1 MMLIISRFCGRIRVT
16 ITLEGEGPTAV
27 ESREFRRLSHRAWG
41 YIRQKIKGG
50 EQ

>member
-16 ITLEGEGPTAV
+16 IAREGEVAAAV

-41 YIRQKIKGG
+41 YIRRQMAC
-50 EQ
+50 